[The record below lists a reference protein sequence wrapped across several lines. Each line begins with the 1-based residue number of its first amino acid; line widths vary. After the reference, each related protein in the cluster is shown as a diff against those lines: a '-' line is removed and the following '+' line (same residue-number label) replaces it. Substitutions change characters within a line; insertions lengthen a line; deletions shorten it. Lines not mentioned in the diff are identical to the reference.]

1 MILFVFPALMLAAP
15 SLSPE
20 TVAVPVIERPMVR
33 LSASASPAAAT
44 SATPPRTDASPAP
57 ASKAKPVAVAPP
69 PAPARKPCALGCL
82 TPVEAISFADNVA
95 PKAGIAGEFDLT
107 VMSVGEQQGRYYL
120 NSEADYRERNCLT
133 IVVAPSVVQSMIG
146 TADLAGLAAR
156 MKSKRIAVQGIARRV
171 RIDLTDNGQATGK
184 YYYQVHVLV
193 TDPRQIVM
201 N

>member
-1 MILFVFPALMLAAP
+1 MLSTP
-15 SLSPE
+15 TLSPE

-33 LSASASPAAAT
+33 PNPSPAA
-44 SATPPRTDASPAP
+44 R
-57 ASKAKPVAVAPP
+57 AKPVASAPP
-69 PAPARKPCALGCL
+69 RKPCALGCL

-120 NSEADYRERNCLT
+120 NSETDYRERNCL
-133 IVVAPSVVQSMIG
+133 IVVVTPSVVQSMIG

-156 MKSKRIAVQGIARRV
+156 MKGKRSAVQGIAQRV

>member
-1 MILFVFPALMLAAP
+1 MILFALPALMLATP
-15 SLSPE
+15 TLSPE

-33 LSASASPAAAT
+33 PNPSP
-44 SATPPRTDASPAP
+44 SPSPAP
-57 ASKAKPVAVAPP
+57 ASATPARAEANPP
-69 PAPARKPCALGCL
+69 PAARAKSVASAPPRKPCALGCL

-120 NSEADYRERNCLT
+120 NSETDYRERNCLT
-133 IVVAPSVVQSMIG
+133 VVVTPSVVQSMMG
-146 TADLAGLAAR
+146 SADLAGLAAR
-156 MKSKRIAVQGIARRV
+156 MKGKRIAVQGIARRV

-184 YYYQVHVLV
+184 YYYQVHVVV

>member
-1 MILFVFPALMLAAP
+1 MILFALPALMLATP
-15 SLSPE
+15 TLSPE

-33 LSASASPAAAT
+33 PSPSPSPNPTAASPTPPRAEASPSPAA
-44 SATPPRTDASPAP
+44 
-57 ASKAKPVAVAPP
+57 KAKPVASAPP
-69 PAPARKPCALGCL
+69 RKPCALGCL

-120 NSEADYRERNCLT
+120 NSETDYRERNCLT
-133 IVVAPSVVQSMIG
+133 VVVTPSVVQSMMG
-146 TADLAGLAAR
+146 SADLAGLAAR
-156 MKSKRIAVQGIARRV
+156 MKGKRIAVQGIARRV

-184 YYYQVHVLV
+184 YYYQVHVVV

>member
-1 MILFVFPALMLAAP
+1 MILFALPALMLATP
-15 SLSPE
+15 TLSPE

-33 LSASASPAAAT
+33 PTPSP
-44 SATPPRTDASPAP
+44 SPSPAP
-57 ASKAKPVAVAPP
+57 ASATPARAEANPPPAARAKPVASAPP
-69 PAPARKPCALGCL
+69 RKPCALGCL

-120 NSEADYRERNCLT
+120 NSETDYRERNCLT
-133 IVVAPSVVQSMIG
+133 VVVTPSVVQSMMG
-146 TADLAGLAAR
+146 SADLAGLAAR
-156 MKSKRIAVQGIARRV
+156 MKGKRIAVQGIARRV

-184 YYYQVHVLV
+184 YYYQVHVVV

>member
-1 MILFVFPALMLAAP
+1 MLATP
-15 SLSPE
+15 TLSPE

-33 LSASASPAAAT
+33 PSASASPAAAT

-120 NSEADYRERNCLT
+120 NSETDYRERNCLT
-133 IVVAPSVVQSMIG
+133 VVVTPSVVQSMMG
-146 TADLAGLAAR
+146 SADLAGLAAR
-156 MKSKRIAVQGIARRV
+156 MKGKRIAVQGIARRV

-184 YYYQVHVLV
+184 YYYQVHVVV

>member
-1 MILFVFPALMLAAP
+1 MILFALPALMLAAP
-15 SLSPE
+15 TLSPE
-20 TVAVPVIERPMVR
+20 TVSVPVIERPMVR
-33 LSASASPAAAT
+33 PSPSPSPNPTAASPTPPRAEASPSPAA
-44 SATPPRTDASPAP
+44 
-57 ASKAKPVAVAPP
+57 KAKPVASAPP
-69 PAPARKPCALGCL
+69 RKPCALGCL

-120 NSEADYRERNCLT
+120 NSETDYRERNCLT
-133 IVVAPSVVQSMIG
+133 VVVTPSVVQSMMG
-146 TADLAGLAAR
+146 SADLAGLAAR
-156 MKSKRIAVQGIARRV
+156 MKGKRIAVQGIARRV

-184 YYYQVHVLV
+184 YYYQVHVVV

>member
-1 MILFVFPALMLAAP
+1 VILFALPALMLAAP
-15 SLSPE
+15 TLSPE

-33 LSASASPAAAT
+33 PSPSPSPNPTAASPTPPRAEASPSPAA
-44 SATPPRTDASPAP
+44 
-57 ASKAKPVAVAPP
+57 KAKPVASAPP
-69 PAPARKPCALGCL
+69 RKPCALGCL

-120 NSEADYRERNCLT
+120 NSETDYREHNCLT
-133 IVVAPSVVQSMIG
+133 VVVTPSVVQSMMG
-146 TADLAGLAAR
+146 SADLAGLAAR
-156 MKSKRIAVQGIARRV
+156 MKGKRIAVQGIARRV

-184 YYYQVHVLV
+184 YYYQVHVVV

>member
-1 MILFVFPALMLAAP
+1 MILFALPALMLAAQ
-15 SLSPE
+15 SAASDTAE
-20 TVAVPVIERPMVR
+20 VPVIARPMVR
-33 LSASASPAAAT
+33 PSTSQTAAEQNSTKAEASPT
-44 SATPPRTDASPAP
+44 
-57 ASKAKPVAVAPP
+57 KAKLTPTTAP
-69 PAPARKPCALGCL
+69 PAPRKPCALGCL

-95 PKAGIAGEFDLT
+95 PKAGIAGEFDVT

-133 IVVAPSVVQSMIG
+133 IVVSPSVVTSMYG
-146 TADLAGLAAR
+146 SADLAGLAAR
-156 MKSKRIAVQGIARRV
+156 MKGKRIAVQGIARRV

-184 YYYQVHVLV
+184 YYYQVHVVV

>member
-1 MILFVFPALMLAAP
+1 MILFALPALMLAAP
-15 SLSPE
+15 TLSPE

-33 LSASASPAAAT
+33 PSPSPSPNPTAASPTPPRAEASPSPAA
-44 SATPPRTDASPAP
+44 
-57 ASKAKPVAVAPP
+57 KAKPVASAPP
-69 PAPARKPCALGCL
+69 RKPCALGCL

-120 NSEADYRERNCLT
+120 NSETDYRERNCLT
-133 IVVAPSVVQSMIG
+133 VVVTPSVVQSMMG
-146 TADLAGLAAR
+146 SADLAGLAAR
-156 MKSKRIAVQGIARRV
+156 MKGKRIAVQGIARRV

-184 YYYQVHVLV
+184 YYYQVHVAV
-193 TDPRQIVM
+193 TDPRQIVA

>member
-1 MILFVFPALMLAAP
+1 MILFALPALMLAAP
-15 SLSPE
+15 TLSPE

-33 LSASASPAAAT
+33 PSPSPSPNPTAASPTPPRAEASPSPAA
-44 SATPPRTDASPAP
+44 
-57 ASKAKPVAVAPP
+57 KAKPVASAPP
-69 PAPARKPCALGCL
+69 RKPCALGCL

-120 NSEADYRERNCLT
+120 NSETDYRERNCLT
-133 IVVAPSVVQSMIG
+133 VVVTPSVVQSMMG
-146 TADLAGLAAR
+146 SADLAGLAAR
-156 MKSKRIAVQGIARRV
+156 MKGKRIAVQGIARRV

-184 YYYQVHVLV
+184 YYYQVHVVV

>member
-1 MILFVFPALMLAAP
+1 MILFALPALMLAAP
-15 SLSPE
+15 TLSPE

-33 LSASASPAAAT
+33 PSPSPSPNPTAASPTPPQAEASPSPAA
-44 SATPPRTDASPAP
+44 
-57 ASKAKPVAVAPP
+57 KAKPVASAPP
-69 PAPARKPCALGCL
+69 RKPCALGCL

-120 NSEADYRERNCLT
+120 NSETDYRERNCLT
-133 IVVAPSVVQSMIG
+133 VVVTPSVVQSMMG
-146 TADLAGLAAR
+146 SADLAGLAAR
-156 MKSKRIAVQGIARRV
+156 MKGKRIAVQGIARRV

-184 YYYQVHVLV
+184 YYYQVHVVV

>member
-1 MILFVFPALMLAAP
+1 MILFALPALMLATP
-15 SLSPE
+15 TLSPE

-33 LSASASPAAAT
+33 PTPSP
-44 SATPPRTDASPAP
+44 SPRPAP
-57 ASKAKPVAVAPP
+57 ASATPARAEANPP
-69 PAPARKPCALGCL
+69 PAARAKSVASAPPRKPCALGCL

-120 NSEADYRERNCLT
+120 NSETDYRERNCLT
-133 IVVAPSVVQSMIG
+133 VVVTPSVVQSIIG

-156 MKSKRIAVQGIARRV
+156 MKGKRIAVQGIAQRV

>member
-1 MILFVFPALMLAAP
+1 MLAAP
-15 SLSPE
+15 TLSPE

-33 LSASASPAAAT
+33 PSPSPSPNPTAASPTPPRAEASPSPAA
-44 SATPPRTDASPAP
+44 
-57 ASKAKPVAVAPP
+57 KAKPVASAPP
-69 PAPARKPCALGCL
+69 RKPCALGCL

-120 NSEADYRERNCLT
+120 NSETDYRERNCLT
-133 IVVAPSVVQSMIG
+133 VVVTPSVVQSMMG
-146 TADLAGLAAR
+146 SADLAGLAAR
-156 MKSKRIAVQGIARRV
+156 MKGKRIAVQGIARRV

-184 YYYQVHVLV
+184 YYYQVHVVV
-193 TDPRQIVM
+193 TDPRQIVI

>member
-1 MILFVFPALMLAAP
+1 MILFALPALMLAAP
-15 SLSPE
+15 TLSPE

-33 LSASASPAAAT
+33 PSPSPSPNPTAASPTPPRAEASPSPAA
-44 SATPPRTDASPAP
+44 
-57 ASKAKPVAVAPP
+57 KAKPVASAPP
-69 PAPARKPCALGCL
+69 RKPCALGCL

-120 NSEADYRERNCLT
+120 NSETDYREHNCLT
-133 IVVAPSVVQSMIG
+133 VVVTPSVVQSMMG
-146 TADLAGLAAR
+146 SADLAGLAAR
-156 MKSKRIAVQGIARRV
+156 MKGKRIAVQGIARRV

-184 YYYQVHVLV
+184 YYYQVHVVV

>member
-1 MILFVFPALMLAAP
+1 VILFALPALMLAAP
-15 SLSPE
+15 TLSPE

-33 LSASASPAAAT
+33 PSPSPSPNPTAASPTPPRAEASPSPAA
-44 SATPPRTDASPAP
+44 
-57 ASKAKPVAVAPP
+57 KAKPVASAPP
-69 PAPARKPCALGCL
+69 RKPCALGCL

-120 NSEADYRERNCLT
+120 NSETDYRERNCLT
-133 IVVAPSVVQSMIG
+133 VVVTPSVVQSMMG
-146 TADLAGLAAR
+146 SADLAGLAAR
-156 MKSKRIAVQGIARRV
+156 MKGKRIAVQGIARRV

-184 YYYQVHVLV
+184 YYYQVHVVV

>member
-1 MILFVFPALMLAAP
+1 VIPFVFPALMLAAP
-15 SLSPE
+15 NLSPE

-33 LSASASPAAAT
+33 PSASASPAAAT

-120 NSEADYRERNCLT
+120 NSETDYRERNCLT
-133 IVVAPSVVQSMIG
+133 VVVTPSVVQSMMG
-146 TADLAGLAAR
+146 SADLAGLAAR
-156 MKSKRIAVQGIARRV
+156 MKGKRIAVQGIARRV

-184 YYYQVHVLV
+184 YYYQVHVVV

>member
-1 MILFVFPALMLAAP
+1 MILFALPALMLAAP
-15 SLSPE
+15 TLSPE

-33 LSASASPAAAT
+33 PSPSPSPNPTAASPTPPRAEASPSPAA
-44 SATPPRTDASPAP
+44 
-57 ASKAKPVAVAPP
+57 KVKPVASAPP
-69 PAPARKPCALGCL
+69 RKPCALGCL

-120 NSEADYRERNCLT
+120 NSETDYRERNCLT
-133 IVVAPSVVQSMIG
+133 VVVTPSVVQSMMG
-146 TADLAGLAAR
+146 SADLAGLAAR
-156 MKSKRIAVQGIARRV
+156 MKGKRIAVQGIARRV

-184 YYYQVHVLV
+184 YYYQVHVVV

>member
-1 MILFVFPALMLAAP
+1 MILFALPALMLAAP
-15 SLSPE
+15 TLSPE

-33 LSASASPAAAT
+33 PSPNPTAASTTPPRAEASPSPAA
-44 SATPPRTDASPAP
+44 
-57 ASKAKPVAVAPP
+57 KAKPVASAPP
-69 PAPARKPCALGCL
+69 RKPCALGCL

-120 NSEADYRERNCLT
+120 NSETDYRERNCLT
-133 IVVAPSVVQSMIG
+133 VVVTPSVVQSMMG
-146 TADLAGLAAR
+146 SADLAGLAAR
-156 MKSKRIAVQGIARRV
+156 MKGKRIAVQGIARRV

-184 YYYQVHVLV
+184 YYYQVHVVV

>member
-1 MILFVFPALMLAAP
+1 MILFALPALMLATP
-15 SLSPE
+15 TLSPE

-33 LSASASPAAAT
+33 PNPSP
-44 SATPPRTDASPAP
+44 SPSPAP
-57 ASKAKPVAVAPP
+57 ASATPARAEANPP
-69 PAPARKPCALGCL
+69 PAARAKSVASAPPRKPCALGCL

-120 NSEADYRERNCLT
+120 NSETDYRERNCLT
-133 IVVAPSVVQSMIG
+133 VVVTPSVVQSIIG

-156 MKSKRIAVQGIARRV
+156 MKGKRIAVQGIAQRV

>member
-1 MILFVFPALMLAAP
+1 MILFALPALMLATP
-15 SLSPE
+15 TLSPE

-33 LSASASPAAAT
+33 PTPSP
-44 SATPPRTDASPAP
+44 SPRPAP
-57 ASKAKPVAVAPP
+57 ASATPARAEANPP
-69 PAPARKPCALGCL
+69 PAARAKSVASAPPRKPCALGCL

-120 NSEADYRERNCLT
+120 NSETDYRERNCLT
-133 IVVAPSVVQSMIG
+133 VVVTPSVVQSMMG
-146 TADLAGLAAR
+146 SADLAGLAAR
-156 MKSKRIAVQGIARRV
+156 MKGKRIAVQGIARRV

-184 YYYQVHVLV
+184 YYYQVHVVV

>member
-1 MILFVFPALMLAAP
+1 MILFALPALMLATP
-15 SLSPE
+15 TLSPE

-33 LSASASPAAAT
+33 PSPTPSPNPTAASPTPPRAEASPSPAA
-44 SATPPRTDASPAP
+44 
-57 ASKAKPVAVAPP
+57 KAKPVASAPP
-69 PAPARKPCALGCL
+69 RKPCALGCL

-120 NSEADYRERNCLT
+120 NSETDYRERNCLT
-133 IVVAPSVVQSMIG
+133 VVVTPSVVQSMMG
-146 TADLAGLAAR
+146 SADLAGLAAR
-156 MKSKRIAVQGIARRV
+156 MKGKRIAVQGIARRV

-184 YYYQVHVLV
+184 YYYQVHVVV

>member
-1 MILFVFPALMLAAP
+1 MILFALPALMLAAP
-15 SLSPE
+15 TLSPE

-33 LSASASPAAAT
+33 PSPTPSPNPTAASPTPPRAEASPSPAA
-44 SATPPRTDASPAP
+44 
-57 ASKAKPVAVAPP
+57 KAKPVASAPP
-69 PAPARKPCALGCL
+69 RKPCALGCL

-120 NSEADYRERNCLT
+120 NSETDYRERNCLT
-133 IVVAPSVVQSMIG
+133 VVVTPSVVQSMMG
-146 TADLAGLAAR
+146 SADLAGLAAR
-156 MKSKRIAVQGIARRV
+156 MKGKRIAVQGIARRV

-184 YYYQVHVLV
+184 YYYQVHVVV

>member
-1 MILFVFPALMLAAP
+1 MILFALPALMLAAP
-15 SLSPE
+15 TLSPE

-33 LSASASPAAAT
+33 PSPSPSPNPTAASPTPPRAEASPSPAA
-44 SATPPRTDASPAP
+44 
-57 ASKAKPVAVAPP
+57 KAKPVASAPP
-69 PAPARKPCALGCL
+69 RKPCALGCL

-120 NSEADYRERNCLT
+120 NSETDCRERNCLT
-133 IVVAPSVVQSMIG
+133 VVVTPSVVQSMMG
-146 TADLAGLAAR
+146 SADLAGLAAR
-156 MKSKRIAVQGIARRV
+156 MKGKRIAVQGIARRV

-184 YYYQVHVLV
+184 YYYQVHVVV